1 MIASIDDLDNGTIHQ
16 EYGQILG
23 RLEAA
28 RQLSGRGRV
37 LAVAGCTSG
46 DGATFVL
53 RELARGLAKG
63 SRRGVLEASCA
74 DLAVV
79 SRLKA
84 GDLLAQ
90 CFFSR
95 EAGLWQISTPGKTAL
110 DIPGEADLLTTV
122 SVLSARF
129 DFVLMDCGPV
139 NQGGQIWQ
147 AGPVVDDVFLVVAAG
162 ETRHDQIAYAQRI
175 VAQSGAHLSG
185 CILNKRT
192 YPLPSFLHR
201 LLN

>member
-1 MIASIDDLDNGTIHQ
+1 MNASIEERNTIMAQQ

-37 LAVAGCTSG
+37 MAITGCTSG
-46 DGATFVL
+46 DGATFVV
-53 RELARGLAKG
+53 RELARELAKG
-63 SRRGVLEASCA
+63 CRRGVLEVCCA
-74 DLAVV
+74 DLAMV

-95 EAGLWQISTPGKTAL
+95 EAGLWQISAPAKNSLELPG
-110 DIPGEADLLTTV
+110 DADFLATV

-129 DFVLMDCGPV
+129 DYVLLDCGPINV
-139 NQGGQIWQ
+139 GGNMWQ
-147 AGPVVDDVFLVVAAG
+147 VGPVVDDVFLVVAAG
-162 ETRHDQIAYAQRI
+162 ETRFDQIAYAQRI

-185 CILNKRT
+185 CVLNKRT

>member
-1 MIASIDDLDNGTIHQ
+1 MISSIEDLDNSTIRQ
-16 EYGQILG
+16 EYGQIIG

-28 RQLSGRGRV
+28 RQSSGRGRV
-37 LAVAGCTSG
+37 MAIAGCSGG

-63 SRRGVLEASCA
+63 SRRGVLEATCA
-74 DLAVV
+74 DLALA

-95 EAGLWQISTPGKTAL
+95 EAGLWQISAPGKTAL
-110 DIPGEADLLTTV
+110 DIPGEADLLATV

-129 DFVLMDCGPV
+129 DFVLLDCGPV
-139 NQGGQIWQ
+139 NLGGQIWQ
-147 AGPVVDDVFLVVAAG
+147 VGPVVDDVFLVVAAG
-162 ETRHDQIAYAQRI
+162 ETRLDQIAYAQRI
-175 VAQSGAHLSG
+175 ITQSGAHLSG
-185 CILNKRT
+185 CVLNKRT

-201 LLN
+201 ILN

>member
-1 MIASIDDLDNGTIHQ
+1 MILSIEDLDNSVTHQ

-28 RQLSGRGRV
+28 RQLGGRGRV
-37 LAVAGCTSG
+37 VAIAGCTSG

-53 RELARGLAKG
+53 RDLARGLAKG
-63 SRRGVLEASCA
+63 SRRGVLEANCA
-74 DLAVV
+74 DLTQV

-90 CFFSR
+90 CFYSR
-95 EAGLWQISTPGKTAL
+95 DAGLWQISAPGKTAL
-110 DIPGEADLLTTV
+110 GIPGESDLLAAV
-122 SVLSARF
+122 SVLSGRF
-129 DFVLMDCGPV
+129 DFVLLDCGPV
-139 NQGGQIWQ
+139 NQGGNIWQ
-147 AGPVVDDVFLVVAAG
+147 VGPVVDDVFLVVAAG
-162 ETRHDQIAYAQRI
+162 ETRREQIAYAQRI

-185 CILNKRT
+185 CVLNKRT

-201 LLN
+201 LLS